1 MRGEGEKWAAGRN
14 PLTECTPV
22 FPLTPHPRG
31 GVNEGGHI
39 PVQVT
44 LRAGPGEEST
54 ASGVLHHLSPVA
66 RVSRVAVILLVSALV
81 AALLI
86 PIPIIHLVGIPLALL
101 IGVAV
106 AVRQGRCVVRLER
119 VGIACP
125 RCGERNHLGGGL
137 GFRTATGPITTQCS
151 SCRRVLEL
159 GWREGE
165 G

>member
-1 MRGEGEKWAAGRN
+1 
-14 PLTECTPV
+14 
-22 FPLTPHPRG
+22 
-31 GVNEGGHI
+31 
-39 PVQVT
+39 VQVT
-44 LRAGPGEEST
+44 LRAGPGEESVV
-54 ASGVLHHLSPVA
+54 SGVLHHLSPMA
-66 RVSRVAVILLVSALV
+66 RAGRVALILGVSVVV

-125 RCGERNHLGGGL
+125 RCGERNHVGGGL
-137 GFRTATGPITTQCS
+137 GFRTATGPIATQCS

-159 GWREGE
+159 GWERGE
-165 G
+165 R